1 MVELYFLLYRIP
13 RMMIRVARERNRSA
27 LGWTLIGIAVW
38 VGTEFGVMIL
48 LRLIYAFVAF
58 FLDWPFRLPIG
69 VGFLTYFLA
78 LAAAII
84 SLILVKRYLVSTSP
98 YRDFPAPPPPPL
110 F

>member
-1 MVELYFLLYRIP
+1 
-13 RMMIRVARERNRSA
+13 MMIRVARERNRSA

-58 FLDWPFRLPIG
+58 FLDWPLRLPIG
-69 VGFLTYFLA
+69 VSFLTYFLA

-84 SLILVKRYLVSTSP
+84 NVILVRRYLVSTSQ
-98 YRDFPAPPPPPL
+98 YRYFPSPPPPPR